1 MNTWPAVR
9 RVQVGLTLRSLR
21 EQAGVRPKDV
31 AERLD
36 WYPNKVTR
44 VEKGELIVSAAEV
57 EELLRMFD
65 VSAGED
71 ADRLRVL
78 AREARKRDRP
88 ARVPDWAATFVA
100 LEGAAAE
107 IKYYDPEVVPPI
119 FQTEDYT
126 RAVLSH
132 PLDDTVD
139 VEPAIAERMQRADRA
154 LLAKQAP
161 EVMCVL
167 GEATLYRAIGGK
179 HVLRGQLQHLRWV
192 AARPNV
198 TLQILPFDS
207 GEHVALGTS
216 WTVLHLAE
224 PVATFVYTE
233 SLVGSDY
240 FDKPSQTGRHLK
252 AFDILC
258 GAASSDR
265 TSVDMLDRRIDELT

>member
-21 EQAGVRPKDV
+21 EQAGIRPKEV

-36 WYPNKVTR
+36 WYSNKVTR
-44 VEKGELIVSAAEV
+44 VEKGELIVSAAEI

-65 VSAGED
+65 VQAGED

-107 IKYYDPEVVPPI
+107 IKYYDPEVIPPI
-119 FQTEDYT
+119 LQTERYA

-139 VEPAIAERMQRADRA
+139 VEPAIAERMQRADRV
-154 LLAKQAP
+154 LVGEQPP
-161 EVMCVL
+161 EVACVL
-167 GEATLYRAIGGK
+167 GEAALHRVIGDK
-179 HVLRGQLQHLRWV
+179 QVLRDQLQHLRRV

-198 TLQILPFDS
+198 TIQILPFDS
-207 GEHVALGTS
+207 GEHAALGTS

-224 PVATFVYTE
+224 PVATFVYAE

-252 AFDILC
+252 AFDILR

-265 TSVDMLDRRIDELT
+265 VSASMLDRRIDELS